1 MSQTYYDKTRPRI
14 DPVLNANVLT
24 LFYKYNRGNDVRLA
38 MEWVYNMLLHRAY
51 LNGTRY
57 YYPDFFLFALARLLR
72 YATDP
77 SIKSK
82 LSPLLKE
89 RVLERIGRES
99 DAVSLAIR
107 IVVCKHVGIKVE
119 AEVDYKAL
127 LLQQCEDG
135 GWDNCWIYRYGI
147 FDIKIG
153 SRGVTTSL
161 ALEAIE
167 YMEG

>member
-1 MSQTYYDKTRPRI
+1 MKP
-14 DPVLNANVLT
+14 
-24 LFYKYNRGNDVRLA
+24 A
-38 MEWVYNMLLHRAY
+38 MKWVHNILLHRAY

-72 YATDP
+72 YSTDV
-77 SIKSK
+77 SIHAS
-82 LSPLLKE
+82 LAPLLKE
-89 RVLERIGRES
+89 RVLERVGRES
-99 DAVSLAIR
+99 DAVSLAMR
-107 IVVCKHVGIKVE
+107 IAVCKQVGVKEE
-119 AEVDYKAL
+119 AEIDYKAL

-153 SRGVTTSL
+153 SRGLTTAL

-167 YMEG
+167 YMEA